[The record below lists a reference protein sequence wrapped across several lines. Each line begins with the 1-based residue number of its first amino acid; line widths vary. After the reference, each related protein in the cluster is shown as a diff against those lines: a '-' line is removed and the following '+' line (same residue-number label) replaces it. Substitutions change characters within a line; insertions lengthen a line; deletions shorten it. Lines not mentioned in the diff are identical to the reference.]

1 MMYDN
6 IIDRKLRK
14 LMTNFEQEVK
24 TGIEFFKLFDA
35 EKIHEFVTQI
45 KPPVLVAA
53 MGSSYYLPS
62 GRAQSIADQ
71 LSVMQ
76 HIRFIFASEGYNIN
90 PKHWNSL
97 ILISNSGKTREI
109 ISLAKKFKKE
119 NIYAITSSGS
129 SELASLARKT
139 YVLQSGKEK
148 AVAATKSIVE
158 QSLVLEDLVKYLS
171 QKGEISKVEMK
182 QVDQAMKKNLNLS
195 IDSRL
200 VLAIAGAQTVYFV
213 GGSTGIGEE
222 VALKFNELAKK
233 KSKFI
238 PGTQILHG
246 SEEVIEKGDV
256 VFLLFAEK
264 YRDYADRFKQMK
276 EKTGC
281 FFVTVGQNWPI
292 SDVDAR
298 LELVSGYKPYCY
310 LAYFWNILTKYAL
323 LRGYSLDKAD
333 KIAKVGV
340 GAK

>member
-1 MMYDN
+1 
-6 IIDRKLRK
+6 
-14 LMTNFEQEVK
+14 MTNFEQEVK
-24 TGIEFFKLFDA
+24 TGIEFFKLFD
-35 EKIHEFVTQI
+35 EKRIHDFVKQI

-62 GRAQSIADQ
+62 GRAQSIADK
-71 LSVMQ
+71 LGVMQ

-109 ISLAKKFKKE
+109 LTLGKKFKKE
-119 NIYAITSSGS
+119 NIFAITSSAS
-129 SELASLARKT
+129 SELAAMANKT

-158 QSLVLEDLVKYLS
+158 QSLVLEDLVRYLS
-171 QKGEISKVEMK
+171 EQGEISKKDMHE
-182 QVDQAMKKNLNLS
+182 VDKAMKSNLNLP
-195 IDSRL
+195 IDTRL
-200 VLAIAGAQTVYFV
+200 TLAIAGAQTVYFV

-256 VFLLFAEK
+256 VFLLFADK
-264 YRDYADRFKQMK
+264 YRDYADRFRQMK

-292 SDVDAR
+292 SDADAK
-298 LELVSGYKPYCY
+298 LELVSNYKPYCY

-340 GAK
+340 GVK

>member
-1 MMYDN
+1 
-6 IIDRKLRK
+6 
-14 LMTNFEQEVK
+14 MTNFEQEVK
-24 TGIEFFKLFDA
+24 TGIAFFKLFDQ
-35 EKIHEFVTQI
+35 EKIHNFATKV

-53 MGSSYYLPS
+53 MGSSFYLPS

-71 LSVMQ
+71 LGVRD
-76 HIRFIFASEGYNIN
+76 HIRFIMASEGYNIN
-90 PKHWNSL
+90 PKHWNSV

-119 NIYAITSSGS
+119 KVFAITSSAQ
-129 SELASLARKT
+129 SELAALASNV

-158 QSLVLEDLVKYLS
+158 QSLVLEDMVKYLS
-171 QKGEISKVEMK
+171 TEGEISKKEMK
-182 QVDQAMKKNLNLS
+182 EVDRAMIKNLNLA
-195 IDSRL
+195 IDPRL
-200 VLAIAGAQTVYFV
+200 TLAIAGAQTVYFV

-222 VALKFNELAKK
+222 IALKFNELAKK

-256 VFLLFAEK
+256 VFLLFADK
-264 YRDYADRFKQMK
+264 YRDYADRFRQMK
-276 EKTGC
+276 NKTGC
-281 FFVTVGQNWPI
+281 IFITIGQNWPV
-292 SDVDAR
+292 SDVDVD
-298 LELVSGYKPYCY
+298 LELVTGYKPYCY

-340 GAK
+340 GVK